1 MEKVFKLSIAC
12 TLDMAYKSQPI
23 INEIDETAN
32 IDVQD
37 RIGNDVFI
45 HDNFMI
51 YKGLH
56 DDEPLG
62 YILDWCNITIK
73 NSLVNDEVTVVN
85 SPDDISDDYIG
96 VVVEEI
102 VSFLNPF
109 TLNLITNIYKKNGY
123 DVSLVDVTEEV
134 LLEDSDFIEKF
145 NITEYAI
152 RSYKE
157 TLSMNDFLTKI
168 SKFGI
173 ESLTEVDK
181 EIIEKIPK

>member
-32 IDVQD
+32 IDIQD

-45 HDNFMI
+45 HDNFII
-51 YKGLH
+51 YEGLH
-56 DDEPLG
+56 DDEPLD
-62 YILDWCNITIK
+62 YILDWCN
-73 NSLVNDEVTVVN
+73 VTVKHDIVNNEATIVN
-85 SPDDISDDYIG
+85 SPDDINDDDIG

-123 DVSLVDVTEEV
+123 NVSLVDVTEEV

-152 RSYKE
+152 ISYKE
-157 TLSMNDFLTKI
+157 SLSMDDFLTKI
-168 SKFGI
+168 SNFGI
-173 ESLTEVDK
+173 ESLTDIDK
-181 EIIEKIPK
+181 RIMENMSK